1 MSDGVETGCI
11 TGPLLTSRKSYVD
24 CILFFLVIIWGFLVC
39 LVGWFGVFCGVFFF
53 FFLWLS
59 WVFVVALGLSRWGP
73 EVAPRHVAS

>member
-1 MSDGVETGCI
+1 MVSDGVETGCI

-39 LVGWFGVFCGVFFF
+39 LVGLVWGFLWVFFVCV
-53 FFLWLS
+53 WLS

-73 EVAPRHVAS
+73 EVAPWHVAS